1 MPDMYPYIEWLQNTW
16 LSTLIRDTKW
26 LFPAIEMVHLFGI
39 VTLLGTTLALDLRL
53 MDIWLRRWAV
63 SLLMRR
69 LLPWTWAAFVTMVCT
84 GSGLFISDP
93 SRFFYNTSFRIKM
106 VLIVLAGLNAFAFQ
120 VTSFRSVEKWDLNVK
135 TPWGAKMAGFCS
147 MVLWFGV
154 VAAGRWIAFV

>member
-16 LSTLIRDTKW
+16 VSILIRDTKW

-53 MDIWLRRWAV
+53 MDLWLRPRPV

-69 LLPWTWAAFVTMVCT
+69 LLPWSWAAFVVMVCT
-84 GSGLFISDP
+84 GSGLFVSDP
-93 SRFFYNTSFRIKM
+93 ARFFYNTSFRIKM
-106 VLIVLAGLNAFAFQ
+106 VLIVLAGLNAFLFQ
-120 VTSFRSVEKWDLNVK
+120 VTSFRSLEKWDLNAS
-135 TPWGAKMAGFCS
+135 PPRGAKIAGFFS
-147 MVLWFGV
+147 LVLWFSV